1 MHHFHEKSGKGYEFV
16 TDCIVEL
23 DKLNPQVAA
32 RLTSSFSQWK
42 RFDNHRKELMKKE
55 LVRIQQTEGLSKDS
69 FEVAS
74 RCLN

>member
-1 MHHFHEKSGKGYEFV
+1 MPHFHDKSGNGYQFV
-16 TDCIVEL
+16 ADSIIEI

-42 RFDNHRKELMKKE
+42 RFDSHRKELMQKE
-55 LVRIQQTEGLSKDS
+55 LLRIQKTEGLSKDS